1 MAKILVTGASGFIG
15 LHLVRRLAADGH
27 DVACLVRKS
36 SAVGPLQAL
45 GARLVFGD
53 ITDLESL
60 RAAVAG
66 RQIVY
71 QLAGCLRALRREEL
85 LRVNE
90 GGLRN
95 VAQACAE
102 QPQPPVL
109 VAASSL
115 AAAGPSQPDQ
125 PRRET
130 DPCRPVSDY
139 GRSKLA
145 GERAVRTLA
154 DRVPITIVRP
164 PIVFGEGDPAML
176 RVYLPIWRIGVHMV
190 PGWTPHRFSVIHA
203 ADLVELLILAAA
215 RGRRLLPADPN
226 GPEDGERAAQGI
238 YFAACPETPTYGEL
252 GRMIAAAMGRRRVL
266 VIPTAGPVV
275 WTVAG
280 AAEGFHRLFFGRPA
294 YFNIDKAR
302 EATAGS
308 WVCSPQAAAE
318 ELGFSVTVPCRSGFA
333 RVSRATVP
341 RDGCRRWRKQTT
353 TTVHCAARNTT
364 SRIAANVNP
373 STNMP
378 RIAIA
383 MVPAARRCI
392 PPTIPIIARAKPTDN
407 VRQNRPASRSSGI
420 PATGLENG
428 PDEPGRR

>member
-15 LHLVRRLAADGH
+15 SHLVRRLAADGH
-27 DVACLVRKS
+27 DVACLVRKTS
-36 SAVGPLQAL
+36 LAGPLQAL
-45 GARLVFGD
+45 GARLIFGD

-60 RAAVAG
+60 RAAVPG
-66 RQIVY
+66 REIVF

-102 QPQPPVL
+102 QSDPPVL

-115 AAAGPSQPDQ
+115 AAAGPSQRDQ
-125 PRRET
+125 PRCES
-130 DPCRPVSDY
+130 DPNAPVSDY

-145 GERAVRTLA
+145 GERAARALA

-190 PGWTPHRFSVIHA
+190 PGWAPNRFSLIHA
-203 ADLVELLILAAA
+203 ADLVELLVLAAE
-215 RGRRLLPADPN
+215 RGRRLLPIDPE
-226 GPEDGERAAQGI
+226 GPESGAQAARGI
-238 YFAACPETPTYGEL
+238 YFAAGPETPTYGEL
-252 GRMIAAAMGRRRVL
+252 GRMIAAAMGRRVL

-275 WTVAG
+275 WMVAG

-294 YFNIDKAR
+294 YFNLDKAR

-318 ELGFSVTVPCRSGFA
+318 ELGFSVTVSLQERIRQSVEGY
-333 RVSRATVP
+333 RAA
-341 RDGCRRWRKQTT
+341 GW
-353 TTVHCAARNTT
+353 
-364 SRIAANVNP
+364 
-373 STNMP
+373 M
-378 RIAIA
+378 
-383 MVPAARRCI
+383 
-392 PPTIPIIARAKPTDN
+392 
-407 VRQNRPASRSSGI
+407 
-420 PATGLENG
+420 
-428 PDEPGRR
+428 

>member
-1 MAKILVTGASGFIG
+1 MAKILVTGGSGFIG

-36 SAVGPLQAL
+36 SVVAPLQAL
-45 GARLVFGD
+45 GASLALGD
-53 ITDLESL
+53 ITDLDSL

-102 QPQPPVL
+102 QPQPPIL
-109 VAASSL
+109 IAASTL
-115 AAAGPSQPDQ
+115 AAAGPSQPDR
-125 PRRET
+125 PRRES
-130 DPCRPVSDY
+130 DPCSPVSDY

-145 GERAVRTLA
+145 GERAARAFA

-215 RGRRLLPADPN
+215 RGRRLLPADPEGQEVGEQHELGTVPIFVRRKWDCPLPKRASADFK

-252 GRMIAAAMGRRRVL
+252 GRMIAAAMGRRVL

-275 WTVAG
+275 WAVAG

-308 WVCSPQAAAE
+308 WVCSTQAAAA
-318 ELGFSVTVPCRSGFA
+318 ELGFSVTASLQERLRQSFEGY
-333 RVSRATVP
+333 RAA
-341 RDGCRRWRKQTT
+341 GW
-353 TTVHCAARNTT
+353 
-364 SRIAANVNP
+364 
-373 STNMP
+373 M
-378 RIAIA
+378 
-383 MVPAARRCI
+383 
-392 PPTIPIIARAKPTDN
+392 
-407 VRQNRPASRSSGI
+407 
-420 PATGLENG
+420 
-428 PDEPGRR
+428 